1 MFAHHRM
8 LAGAA
13 FALYPCVLPSSTN
26 PNFSLT
32 ISNTAAGAYGLRIG
46 LVWWTIGIIL
56 ALGYVTFVYR
66 HFAGKVAP
74 DGEAY

>member
-1 MFAHHRM
+1 M

-13 FALYPCVLPSSTN
+13 FALYPYVLPSSTN
-26 PNFSLT
+26 SNFSLT
-32 ISNTAAGAYGLRIG
+32 ISTTAAGAYGLRIG

-66 HFAGKVAP
+66 LFGKVAP
-74 DGEAY
+74 EGEAY